1 MGASFIWSA
10 VGSGNLTI
18 FDWVILAS
26 LRDWSVGESQLYMA
40 PIRDPKQESN
50 FMNTESNDTEGNKA
64 TKPYPIGQRVVK
76 AWLRTVIN
84 PLLVGLDR
92 ELPFLNGGNATWR
105 FQREEF
111 EVVGNYYLNVE
122 PVYLPNFEHFMDL
135 NPDFV
140 VLHTIYMEE
149 REDLRK
155 ACLQLQHDL
164 EASNGLRELYRR
176 LTDANSLKKL
186 DTSLS
191 DLFGAYPEERHLSY
205 LAELIVNSTPELPS
219 YYVIHP
225 LWNAHRDEF
234 LLLRSSSEVR
244 DPAIAQR
251 KELDGLRDQN
261 IKITTELKRVR
272 NILVQSYDIP
282 PVPIQ

>member
-1 MGASFIWSA
+1 
-10 VGSGNLTI
+10 
-18 FDWVILAS
+18 
-26 LRDWSVGESQLYMA
+26 
-40 PIRDPKQESN
+40 
-50 FMNTESNDTEGNKA
+50 MNTESNDTEGNKA